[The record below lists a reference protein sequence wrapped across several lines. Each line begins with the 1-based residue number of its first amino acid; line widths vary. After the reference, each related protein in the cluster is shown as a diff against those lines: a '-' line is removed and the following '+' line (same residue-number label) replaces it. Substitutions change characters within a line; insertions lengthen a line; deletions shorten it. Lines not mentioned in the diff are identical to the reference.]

1 MEMRHSQGGFTFL
14 EVMVAVAIIAIAFVT
29 LIGSQ
34 SQSVSVATDSRFY
47 VTATLLAQEK
57 LAELESADFDEL
69 FSEEGDFGED
79 FPRYSWKSEVNILT
93 EGDTGI
99 EEMGDILKSVDLTV
113 RLGDSERMAYNIRT
127 VVVQK
132 GGK

>member
-1 MEMRHSQGGFTFL
+1 MIMRHSQAGFTFL
-14 EVMVAVAIIAIAFVT
+14 EVMVAVAIIAVAFVT

-34 SQSVSVATDSRFY
+34 SQSVSVASDSRFY

-79 FPRYSWKSEVNILT
+79 YPGYSWKSEVNILT

-113 RLGDSERMAYNIRT
+113 RFGDSERMAYSVRT

-132 GGK
+132 GEK